1 LFYYIPIILS
11 PLSNSTASVGNMHA
25 RRPARGRVCEPRH
38 SSHLARRLV
47 RACQSG
53 LLRVIHGRL
62 ASCRDTP
69 LPPSRPLSLDL
80 HGELLHPAHH
90 RLQIP
95 NRTATFSTS
104 PHHTPPPTCPSINRG
119 GALLPYGCVP
129 SERRFTREPVMRRCV
144 REERGNIWRKHH
156 RWIVQRKLR
165 GSKHPIDIFARSVAY
180 RLTVIQQLKC

>member
-62 ASCRDTP
+62 ASCRDTR
-69 LPPSRPLSLDL
+69 LPPSRPLSLDPRRAPAPSAPPSPDPQPHCHLFHLPASHAAPDVPINQPRRCAPTLRLCAERAPL
-80 HGELLHPAHH
+80 HSGAGNEEVCL
-90 RLQIP
+90 
-95 NRTATFSTS
+95 
-104 PHHTPPPTCPSINRG
+104 G
-119 GALLPYGCVP
+119 GA
-129 SERRFTREPVMRRCV
+129 
-144 REERGNIWRKHH
+144 RKHLEEAS
-156 RWIVQRKLR
+156 QMDSAEEASRKQAPDR
-165 GSKHPIDIFARSVAY
+165 YF
-180 RLTVIQQLKC
+180 C